1 MAANSFKQMSRDGTI
16 KRTDTGMFI
25 SLEHIHVREGFNK
38 REDDERTR
46 KADDD
51 LFNYLMN
58 GGTVPPLE
66 VIARDEGGVW
76 VVEGHRRRRCYA
88 RCAEAG
94 KPVDRIHI
102 MPFNGND
109 VQRLARIMTSNN
121 QLPLSD
127 IEQAAVIQELHNA
140 FNQTTSEIAKLVNKS
155 VATVEKLLTLS
166 TANYEVQQEVKSGA
180 VSVDVAVDRVR
191 EFGEQAGEV
200 LQHDKAV
207 AAAQGKT
214 KVTRSSIAPELN
226 IKSARRFVELMAMA
240 TISDEGVFTLQG
252 TALAEALAIIDE
264 HKTIAEARETY
275 RLSQP
280 IPTTEIIGKVLYVKL
295 DGKEIGSAIIYRGK
309 NVTLDLGDKKI
320 IASQSNASPTSLNNT
335 NFSRY
340 TPMQTINNRMTE
352 TQIADLF
359 SLAVQLQVKAE
370 ESDDRDT
377 AILAYSIQNACSNLT
392 ESRREFWAADA
403 TINNLELKI
412 TDMAV
417 QLANAESKC
426 KELAAENA
434 GLKEL
439 IEQHANSVAVCP
451 NCSHEEPSETDD
463 IVALYRSMETPTTD
477 AFLAEVRAQGVEM
490 AACTLDDVNQFN
502 YANMLDE
509 LAQKLR

>member
-1 MAANSFKQMSRDGTI
+1 MANSFKMMTRDGTI

-25 SLEHIHVREGFNK
+25 SLDDIHVREGFNK

-46 KADDD
+46 QADDD

-58 GGTVPPLE
+58 GGSVPPLE

-88 RCAEAG
+88 RCRDAG

-166 TANYEVQQEVKSGA
+166 SANYDVQQEVKSGA
-180 VSVDVAVDRVR
+180 VSVDVAVDRVK
-191 EFGEQAGEV
+191 EFGEKAGEV

-226 IKSARRFVELMAMA
+226 VKSARRFVELMSMA
-240 TISDEGVFTLQG
+240 SISDEGVFTLEG
-252 TALAEALAIIDE
+252 AALAEALAIVDE
-264 HKTIAEARETY
+264 LKAIAEARETY

-280 IPTTEIIGKVLYVKL
+280 IPTTEIRGKSLYVML
-295 DGKEIGSAIIYRGK
+295 DGKDIGRASLYRGK
-309 NVTLDLGDKKI
+309 TVWLDMGDKTI
-320 IASQSNASPTSLNNT
+320 VASQSKAVA
-335 NFSRY
+335 FFVKQY
-340 TPMQTINNRMTE
+340 KQQQENRH
-352 TQIADLF
+352 D
-359 SLAVQLQVKAE
+359 
-370 ESDDRDT
+370 
-377 AILAYSIQNACSNLT
+377 SN
-392 ESRREFWAADA
+392 
-403 TINNLELKI
+403 
-412 TDMAV
+412 
-417 QLANAESKC
+417 
-426 KELAAENA
+426 
-434 GLKEL
+434 
-439 IEQHANSVAVCP
+439 
-451 NCSHEEPSETDD
+451 
-463 IVALYRSMETPTTD
+463 
-477 AFLAEVRAQGVEM
+477 
-490 AACTLDDVNQFN
+490 
-502 YANMLDE
+502 
-509 LAQKLR
+509 